1 MKRLKLATLLIAILF
16 FNSCSDDDDPK
27 LPKGDYEKGYFIT
40 NEGPFQNGSGTI
52 TFVGDDGIVSQDIYK
67 TVNGEDLGNIVS
79 SMTLTDDN
87 AYIIVN
93 NSNRIIVANRYTM
106 KSITV
111 IEGDMIK
118 LPKYMAVNGGTG
130 YVSNWGD
137 PFNSDDDF
145 IAIIDLNTNT
155 VSGKISVGEGPENLK
170 IVDDKLFVTLEGG
183 YSQNNKVVVIN
194 TNNNTVEAN
203 LTIGDVP
210 NSIDSDGNGNV
221 WVLCQGNP
229 NYATTETAGS
239 LYKIKVSN
247 LSITNF
253 DFDTITDHPTSLTVD
268 ANELYYN
275 LNGKVYAFDVKS
287 SDLPTESIIG
297 FDGYYYAMKTNN
309 GELYA
314 TDAKDYASEGT
325 LKVFDLTSNTLLET
339 FKTGII
345 PGDIVFQN

>member
-1 MKRLKLATLLIAILF
+1 MKRIKLTALLSIIIVL
-16 FNSCSDDDDPK
+16 NSCSNDDDHK

-52 TFVGDDGIVSQDIYK
+52 TFIGDDGVKSQNIYK
-67 TVNGEDLGNIVS
+67 TVNNEDLGNIVS
-79 SMTLTDDN
+79 SMTLTDES
-87 AYIIVN
+87 AYVIVN
-93 NSNRIIVANRYTM
+93 NSNKIVVTNRYTM

-111 IEGDMIK
+111 IEGDNIK
-118 LPKYMAVNGGTG
+118 LPKYMAVNKDTG

-137 PFNSDDDF
+137 PYNSEDDF

-155 VSGKISVGEGPENLK
+155 ISGKIPVGEGPENLK
-170 IVDDKLFVTLEGG
+170 IVDNKLFVTLEGG
-183 YSQNNKVVVIN
+183 FGQNNQVVVIN

-210 NSIDSDGNGNV
+210 NSIVSDGNGNV

-229 NYATTETAGS
+229 SYATTETRGS
-239 LYKIKVSN
+239 IYKIKVSD
-247 LSITNF
+247 LGITNF
-253 DFDTITDHPTSLTVD
+253 DFDAITDHPTSLVVD

-287 SDLPTESIIG
+287 SNLPTESIVG
-297 FDGYYYAMKTNN
+297 LDGYYYAMKTNN

-314 TDAKDYASEGT
+314 TDAKDYASEGE
-325 LKVFDLTSNTLLET
+325 LKIFDLASNTLVET
-339 FKTGII
+339 VTTGII
-345 PGDIVFQN
+345 PGDIVFQ